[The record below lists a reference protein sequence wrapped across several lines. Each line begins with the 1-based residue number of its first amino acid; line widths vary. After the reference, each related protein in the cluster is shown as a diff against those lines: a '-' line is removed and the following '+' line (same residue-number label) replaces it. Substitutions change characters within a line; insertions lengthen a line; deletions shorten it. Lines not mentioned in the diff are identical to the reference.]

1 MQFFKEEKFKII
13 IDPVVKVISEFRLLI
28 AKDKDR
34 NKREVL
40 KWFAYIYY
48 TNDYRSPYF
57 NLPSDERR
65 KQILKQLEL
74 PANFKEF
81 KELNDATERYL
92 QFQDTA
98 AVLSLKAIR
107 EGLVV
112 SSRVI
117 NMLTSRTEAM
127 LEKVMEATES
137 GDDDED
143 TFDQIDAVTKGVT
156 RMLDL
161 SDKLPKAISTITALE
176 EEVKKEQANDSKI
189 RGGGQRGAF
198 ED

>member
-127 LEKVMEATES
+127 LEKVMEATEN

>member
-137 GDDDED
+137 GMMMK
-143 TFDQIDAVTKGVT
+143 THLTK
-156 RMLDL
+156 
-161 SDKLPKAISTITALE
+161 
-176 EEVKKEQANDSKI
+176 
-189 RGGGQRGAF
+189 
-198 ED
+198 